1 MCYYETVSRWLLT
14 LLCFVV
20 MPNFAQ
26 LVESAVIAL
35 TEGRADEVDYNDFV
49 YAAQL
54 VYDGVR
60 DIRRAVLMNRVS
72 I

>member
-1 MCYYETVSRWLLT
+1 
-14 LLCFVV
+14 
-20 MPNFAQ
+20 MPNFAEH
-26 LVESAVIAL
+26 VEAAVSSLLA
-35 TEGRADEVDYNDFV
+35 GRGDDVDYNDFV

-54 VYDGVR
+54 VFDGVR